1 MSMRFIFGDELNDL
15 RYDLGSTVLGN
26 LVIFL
31 DFRAFIH
38 AYSINSKTKRQIR
51 YTEVNILKSTR
62 PSIK

>member
-1 MSMRFIFGDELNDL
+1 MSTRFIFSDELNDL

-26 LVIFL
+26 EVISL

-51 YTEVNILKSTR
+51 YKR
-62 PSIK
+62 